1 MAILSNDT
9 PVLGDGCDGLSV
21 DGSRLEFARP
31 DIPVRFHK
39 TLVNGRNN
47 GVFDCFRFA
56 AGMRGLP
63 MDDRYPFFGQVNFWW
78 KVGPQDTPDDD
89 VLIGSGDGGS
99 FTREHVIVP
108 AHIIVDGEMRP
119 LYLHK
124 LGVGGPL
131 CVSGLSRA
139 LDYYG
144 ADSAHEFKRRFLRSG
159 RVALRQ

>member
-1 MAILSNDT
+1 MYDFRRSEGEPRNLGAGMAILSNDT

-63 MDDRYPFFGQVNFWW
+63 MDDRYPFFW
-78 KVGPQDTPDDD
+78 T
-89 VLIGSGDGGS
+89 S
-99 FTREHVIVP
+99 
-108 AHIIVDGEMRP
+108 
-119 LYLHK
+119 
-124 LGVGGPL
+124 
-131 CVSGLSRA
+131 
-139 LDYYG
+139 
-144 ADSAHEFKRRFLRSG
+144 
-159 RVALRQ
+159 